1 MANAT
6 NIEESSMSFLK
17 IAGIVPLVAAMVG
30 CASPKNEPAASAVPQ
45 KPVAMSGV
53 PDVNEMRPDS
63 MLRLRYGDTMDIR
76 LGGVPR
82 EEIEQV
88 TGTYVV
94 DTQGFVNMPHLGRI
108 KAVSLTQEQLQVSI
122 ENAYRASGL
131 YTNPTI
137 TVSVPML
144 ARFVNIGGE
153 VRLPQ
158 RVAYT
163 PDLTAVSAI
172 SAAGGLTEYASQTRI
187 RLVRGNTVVK
197 LDLRKIRKD
206 PSLDV
211 PLEPGDSIEVMR
223 SFF

>member
-1 MANAT
+1 MT
-6 NIEESSMSFLK
+6 FLR
-17 IAGIVPLVAAMVG
+17 IAGFVSLAAVLAACSSTPQGPRQPGTAQAVSSVVSSGPARMDRS
-30 CASPKNEPAASAVPQ
+30 AST
-45 KPVAMSGV
+45 
-53 PDVNEMRPDS
+53 
-63 MLRLRYGDTMDIR
+63 LRLRNGDTMDIR

-94 DTQGFVNMPHLGRI
+94 DTQGYVNMPHLGRI
-108 KAVSLTQEQLQVSI
+108 MAAGLTQEQLQVAI

-131 YTNPTI
+131 YSSPTI
-137 TVSVPML
+137 TVSVPMQ
-144 ARFVNIGGE
+144 ARFVNVGGE
-153 VRLPQ
+153 VRMPQ

-163 PDLTAVSAI
+163 PDLTVVSAI
-172 SAAGGLTEYASQTRI
+172 SAAGGLTEYASQSRI
-187 RLVRGNTVVK
+187 RMVRGNSVIQI
-197 LDLRKIRKD
+197 DLRKVRKD